1 MPPLSAL
8 SHSPRYFNCAFLA
21 EVPLELMAEAIEI
34 LSWDAIVEGA
44 RDSIASVLAPD
55 ASSITPDDK
64 IDLFYNTTSAFT
76 RVLSRIARDY
86 AGSRPTLLTTDLEYP
101 ACVAAIDDAWTG
113 TGPVVMA
120 QVAAGL
126 TAASGSPD
134 TYLHDILIRTCNVV
148 KPRVVFLSHV
158 MRTTGQVL
166 SINTVRCLREANPRV
181 LIIIDGSQAVGN
193 VVVTDALLQEVD
205 FYIASGHKWLGGLTT
220 SGFVWSRDPD
230 RWKIA
235 DAAQSLAYRGQR
247 QLGGSG
253 NAAAWVSLASSIADM
268 ADERPHERFATIANY
283 NRELGKLFCTSLSGD
298 GHHIDVITP
307 CTSDGEPPTGLVT
320 IAVARAIAESLRKG
334 LENDGYTFT
343 VLQHEQLRWRS
354 PRTDRFLIV
363 CDPVFP
369 AIKKA
374 SEYTGTRPKGPRQDF
389 RFCFHYWHSERETLE
404 LTERIAMHIETANRP
419 HA

>member
-1 MPPLSAL
+1 MPGLSSL
-8 SHSPRYFNCAFLA
+8 SHNPQYFNCAFLA
-21 EVPLELMAEAIEI
+21 EVPSELKARTIET
-34 LSWDAIVEGA
+34 LSWDTIVEGA

-55 ASSITPDDK
+55 ATSTTLDDK

-120 QVAAGL
+120 QVAADIT
-126 TAASGSPD
+126 TAASPD
-134 TYLHDILIRTCNVV
+134 TYLHDIVIRACNVV

-166 SINTVRCLREANPRV
+166 ATDTLRCLREANPRI
-181 LIIIDGSQAVGN
+181 LIVVDGSQAVGN
-193 VVVTDALLQEVD
+193 VVVPDRLLQEVD

-235 DAAQSLAYRGQR
+235 DAAQSLAFRGQR
-247 QLGGSG
+247 QLGGTG
-253 NAAAWVSLASSIADM
+253 NASAWVSLTSSIADM
-268 ADERPHERFATIANY
+268 ADDQPDKRFETIAVH
-283 NRELGKLFCTSLSGD
+283 NRDMGKLFCDALPRT
-298 GHHIDVITP
+298 GHLEVVTP
-307 CTSDGEPPTGLVT
+307 CANDSTPPTGLVT
-320 IAVARAIAESLRKG
+320 IAVARAAAESLRTRLQK
-334 LENDGYTFT
+334 DRYAFT
-343 VLQHEQLRWRS
+343 VLEHEQLRWRS
-354 PRTDRFLIV
+354 PHTDRFLIAR
-363 CDPVFP
+363 DPVFL
-369 AIKKA
+369 AIKRA

-389 RFCFHYWHSERETLE
+389 RFCFHYWHSEQDVLKLAEKIAAHLE
-404 LTERIAMHIETANRP
+404 VANQTR
-419 HA
+419 